1 MSVKAVVGLLGV
13 MVASACGTNAN
24 LLEPDPGPA
33 RIEYLGIGGIA
44 AMRFAH
50 FVDSAT
56 GVVSAGAPELC
67 EMLKEECVFPGV
79 VIRTMTPAEVDA
91 LFRGAASEEFATLNR
106 EYVPD
111 NTCCDRRDHH
121 IMVRAN
127 GLRRTVRWFDGV
139 DMPRVLVD
147 VSQQVFAIGTPR

>member
-44 AMRFAH
+44 ALRFAH

-67 EMLKEECVFPGV
+67 EMLKEECVFPAV

-91 LFRGAASEEFATLNR
+91 LFRIAASQEFAQLDS
-106 EYVPD
+106 EYVPK

-121 IMVRAN
+121 ILVRAN
-127 GLRRTVRWFDGV
+127 GFRRTVRWLDGV
-139 DMPRVLVD
+139 DMPVALAN
-147 VSQQVFAIGTPR
+147 VSQQVFVAGQPR